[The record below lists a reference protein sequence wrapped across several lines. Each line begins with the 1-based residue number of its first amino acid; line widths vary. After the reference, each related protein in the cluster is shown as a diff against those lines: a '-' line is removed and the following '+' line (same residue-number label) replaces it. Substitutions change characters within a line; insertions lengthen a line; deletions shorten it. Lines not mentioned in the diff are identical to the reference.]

1 MKSFSSMS
9 SVGRRLF
16 APVAAARP
24 PAFVVS
30 RERRPAREIATRELC
45 SEWSIS
51 KPGQAPPPTG
61 GIASLEASVRRVV
74 GVSKL

>member
-30 RERRPAREIATRELC
+30 RGRRPAREIATREPKGSKWL
-45 SEWSIS
+45 IS
-51 KPGQAPPPTG
+51 KPARALRTFRRPPH
-61 GIASLEASVRRVV
+61 RRHLVC
-74 GVSKL
+74 

>member
-30 RERRPAREIATRELC
+30 RERRPAREIATREPVG

-51 KPGQAPPPTG
+51 KPGQALPPPPG
-61 GIASLEASVRRVV
+61 LAGCPASACL
-74 GVSKL
+74 